1 MSFAAYLMFGL
12 FFLWSFL
19 GMPIGH
25 AMLAA
30 AFVYLFVTGQDI
42 AIAATQSLNG
52 LFSSFVLMSVP
63 LFILAA
69 DIMNASRITDR
80 LFEFANLL
88 VGRLRGGLA
97 HVNIVASMIFSGM
110 SGSALADAAGPGKLE
125 VDMMIKA
132 GYKPGFAGALSAT
145 SAIIGPIIPPSIP
158 MVIYGVV
165 SNTSIGYLF
174 IAGVIPGLLLGFA
187 QMGVVA
193 AIAKRRNFPTELP
206 PTRRQAVETV
216 KVALPALFLPAIML
230 GGIYSGAVTPT
241 EAAAV
246 AAFYALLLA
255 TLWYRS
261 LNFKGVVQVLV
272 DSARST
278 AVVAITIACALVMNR
293 VVAAEQ
299 IPSAMGAW
307 MISLDM
313 SPAMFLLAVNLLFL
327 LLGAFLDTMLML
339 LIIVPMLMPTVH
351 ALGID
356 PVHFGVTAIVNM
368 MIGLVTPPMGELVF
382 LIAGVSGVSV
392 SAITKE
398 LWIFLV
404 VLIVLLFVLVY
415 VPELTLWLPEQ
426 MGYQPVAAP
435 AT

>member
-42 AIAATQSLNG
+42 AIAASQSLNG

-63 LFILAA
+63 LFILSA
-69 DIMNASRITDR
+69 DIMNASKITDR

-187 QMGVVA
+187 QMGVVV

-261 LNFKGVVQVLV
+261 LDFRGFVKVLV

-278 AVVAITIACALVMNR
+278 AVVAITIAGALVMNWI
-293 VVAAEQ
+293 VAAEQ
-299 IPSAMGAW
+299 IPEAMGAW
-307 MISLDM
+307 MIALDM

-327 LLGAFLDTMLML
+327 VLGAFLDTMLML

-351 ALGID
+351 VLGID

-404 VLIVLLFVLVY
+404 VLIALLFVLVY
-415 VPELTLWLPEQ
+415 VPQLTLWLPEQ
-426 MGYQPVAAP
+426 MGYQPVTAP
-435 AT
+435 AS

>member
-42 AIAATQSLNG
+42 AIAASQSLNG

-63 LFILAA
+63 LFILSA
-69 DIMNASRITDR
+69 DIMNASKITDR

-193 AIAKRRNFPTELP
+193 TIAKRRNFPTEPP

-261 LNFKGVVQVLV
+261 LDFKGFVKVLV

-278 AVVAITIACALVMNR
+278 AIVAITIAGALVMNWI
-293 VVAAEQ
+293 VAAEQ
-299 IPSAMGAW
+299 IPAAMGAW

-327 LLGAFLDTMLML
+327 VLGAFLDTMLML

-392 SAITKE
+392 AAITKE
-398 LWIFLV
+398 IWIFLV
-404 VLIVLLFVLVY
+404 VLIALLFVLVY
-415 VPELTLWLPEQ
+415 VPELILWLPEQ

>member
-52 LFSSFVLMSVP
+52 LFSSFVLMAVP
-63 LFILAA
+63 LFILSA
-69 DIMNASRITDR
+69 DIMNASKITDK

-174 IAGVIPGLLLGFA
+174 IAGIVPGVMLGLA

-193 AIAKRRNFPTELP
+193 AIAKKRNFPTELP
-206 PTRRQAVETV
+206 PTRKQAVETV
-216 KVALPALFLPAIML
+216 KVAAPALLLPVIML

-246 AAFYALLLA
+246 AACYALLLA

-261 LNFKGVVQVLV
+261 LNLSGLIKVFVE
-272 DSARST
+272 SARST
-278 AVVAITIACALVMNR
+278 AVVAITIAGALVMNW
-293 VVAAEQ
+293 VVASEQ
-299 IPSAMGAW
+299 IPAAMGAW

-313 SPAMFLLAVNLLFL
+313 SPAMFLLIVNLLFL
-327 LLGAFLDTMLML
+327 VLGAFLDTMLML
-339 LIIVPMLMPTVH
+339 LIIVPMLRPTVH

-392 SAITKE
+392 TAITKE

-415 VPELTLWLPEQ
+415 VPEITLWLPEQ
-426 MGYQPVAAP
+426 MGYQPITAP

>member
-30 AFVYLFVTGQDI
+30 AFVYLFMTGQDI
-42 AIAATQSLNG
+42 AIAASQSLNG

-63 LFILAA
+63 LFILSA
-69 DIMNASRITDR
+69 DIMNASKITDR

-110 SGSALADAAGPGKLE
+110 SGSALADAAGPGKME

-193 AIAKRRNFPTELP
+193 TIAKRRNFPTEP
-206 PTRRQAVETV
+206 PPARRQAFETV

-246 AAFYALLLA
+246 AAFYALLLS

-261 LNFKGVVQVLV
+261 LDFKGFVKVLV

-278 AVVAITIACALVMNR
+278 AVVAITIAGALVMNWI
-293 VVAAEQ
+293 VAAEQ
-299 IPSAMGAW
+299 IPAAMGAW

-327 LLGAFLDTMLML
+327 VLGAFLDTMLML

-392 SAITKE
+392 TSISKE
-398 LWIFLV
+398 LWTFLL
-404 VLIVLLFVLVY
+404 VLIALLFVLVY

-435 AT
+435 PS